1 MKIKNYI
8 VLPMLALGL
17 AVSTTSCKK
26 DKDEEVPVTPVTPAM
41 MTATYAYGFNN
52 GEIIA
57 SASYDGT
64 HSDEL
69 TASMKIDELS
79 STSTKITVT
88 LNNTVMGAS
97 YNMHSHDAADPA
109 TTPNGTPYNETPNA
123 AVFTQ
128 TVTGNG
134 ASVSISQTINM
145 SYAALTTTYNGFFV
159 VHDPLQALST
169 TDISTYLV
177 LGTMARAQAAS
188 TLMGNE
194 FDVPFNTGQV
204 AAQYAYMGTH
214 PTDFSAHVRL
224 QELGNGTTR
233 VSVHL
238 HNAVVGQTYNIHSHD
253 FADPATTPNGTPYD
267 ETPNSN
273 VCVLSAMATT
283 SMVNANQISTMSYS
297 DLTTVYDGFFVVHD
311 PLQALST
318 TDPTTYVSLAQFA
331 R

>member
-1 MKIKNYI
+1 MKIRNYI
-8 VLPMLALGL
+8 VLPMITLGMVL
-17 AVSTTSCKK
+17 GTTSCKK
-26 DKDEEVPVTPVTPAM
+26 DKEEEPTTPVAPAM
-41 MTATYAYGFNN
+41 MTATYSYGFNN
-52 GEIIA
+52 GEIIP
-57 SASYDGT
+57 SAAYDGT

-69 TASMKIDELS
+69 TATMKIDELS
-79 STSTKITVT
+79 STQTKITVT
-88 LNNTVMGAS
+88 LNNTVSGAT

-134 ASVSISQTINM
+134 ASVSVSQTINM
-145 SYAALTTTYNGFFV
+145 SFSQLTTSYNGFFV

-177 LGTMARAQAAS
+177 LGSMARAQAAS
-188 TLMGNE
+188 TLMSEE

-204 AAQYAYMGTH
+204 APQFAYMGTH
-214 PTDFSAHVRL
+214 PTNYNAHLRL
-224 QELGNGTTR
+224 QELGDGTTR

-238 HNAVVGQTYNIHSHD
+238 HNAVVGETYNIHSHD

-267 ETPNSN
+267 ETPNAN
-273 VCVLSAMATT
+273 VCVMSVMATSAM
-283 SMVNANQISTMSYS
+283 VDVNQISTLSFS
-297 DLTTVYDGFFVVHD
+297 NLTTVYEGFFVVHD
-311 PLQALST
+311 PLQAMST
-318 TDPTTYVSLAQFA
+318 TDPTTYISLAQFA